1 MCPSDGPGHNMNA
14 PQPPPPLT
22 PDDLDLAR
30 RLRAGD
36 PQALAAIEGRLG
48 GELRLFCR
56 RMLDDPQAAED
67 VVQDILLTCCRLPE
81 ESLPQHSL
89 RGWLY
94 QIARRRCIDLLRRQR
109 NPVVPAAR
117 AARRTARSFE
127 HAVDPLTTPSGKALK
142 RDRALKVLECLS
154 KLDEE
159 LRSVIVMQ
167 YFQELSR
174 EEIAEA
180 IGLSLAGTK
189 ARLSRAMQELRRQM
203 QISSDATP

>member
-1 MCPSDGPGHNMNA
+1 MSA
-14 PQPPPPLT
+14 PQPIPRLPT
-22 PDDLDLAR
+22 DDLELVR

-36 PQALAAIEGRLG
+36 SQALAAIEGRFG

-67 VVQDILLTCCRLPE
+67 VVQEILLTCCRLPE

-94 QIARRRCIDLLRRQR
+94 QIARRRCIDLLRQQR
-109 NPVVPAAR
+109 HTVAPAAR
-117 AARRTARSFE
+117 AVRRPVSSLE

-154 KLDEE
+154 RLDEE
-159 LRSVIVMQ
+159 LRSVIVLQ

-189 ARLSRAMQELRRQM
+189 ARLSRAIQELRRQM
-203 QISSDATP
+203 QISGDATP

>member
-1 MCPSDGPGHNMNA
+1 MTA
-14 PQPPPPLT
+14 PQPPSQLR
-22 PDDLDLAR
+22 PDERDLAE

-36 PQALAAIEGRLG
+36 PQALTEIERRFGS
-48 GELRLFCR
+48 ELRLFCR
-56 RMLDDPQAAED
+56 RMLDDPQTAED

-94 QIARRRCIDLLRRQR
+94 QIARRRCIDIRRRQR
-109 NPVVPAAR
+109 EHTAPAAR
-117 AARRTARSFE
+117 AVRRTARSLE
-127 HAVDPLTTPSGKALK
+127 HAIDPLTTPSGKALK
-142 RDRALKVLECLS
+142 RDRALKVLELLS
-154 KLDEE
+154 KLDDD

-180 IGLSLAGTK
+180 IGLSLAGAK
-189 ARLSRAMQELRRQM
+189 ARLSRAMQELRRRM
-203 QISSDATP
+203 QIANDATP